1 MALAHTEKAAAVAQ
15 AKRMI
20 APVDKKTEGLAE
32 RAQQLGAGAKVA
44 YRENM
49 KELAAKT
56 EEAEGHQA
64 RPESSTS
71 QPAARRDKGRL
82 LQGLPGSAP
91 GLRKGHRCGEVMFR
105 ACAEVHPWRAPA
117 RPGGPCPFAA
127 MPARSGHAGGAA
139 PTGVAL

>member
-91 GLRKGHRCGEVMFR
+91 
-105 ACAEVHPWRAPA
+105 
-117 RPGGPCPFAA
+117 CPFAA

>member
-32 RAQQLGAGAKVA
+32 RAQQSGAGAKVA

-71 QPAARRDKGRL
+71 QPRDATKEGFSKACQDLHQACEKATAAAK
-82 LQGLPGSAP
+82 
-91 GLRKGHRCGEVMFR
+91 
-105 ACAEVHPWRAPA
+105 
-117 RPGGPCPFAA
+117 
-127 MPARSGHAGGAA
+127 
-139 PTGVAL
+139 